1 MPVPIASTLGILGD
15 NLRKRR
21 SALPLGRRKVTAWA
35 RGLNLPRGGATVLYT
50 GQMWQMVPAI
60 NAMSRQLGKYEKR
73 DSARLFGF
81 ARSMNRLVNLTPFLA
96 RSNPRERR
104 AYDGRLQNIARLLR
118 AAGVEFGYLYE
129 KDLYSG
135 ALAYDEGLDR
145 VFVEHARLV
154 YRTLRGA
161 GVKRLITVDPHTTNM
176 LRSVYPKVVPGY
188 DLEVRSYLEVLAERK
203 LVPLAKLGETVSLHD
218 SCVYARYEGVVE
230 PPRELLAAGG
240 VTLAQPELSGKLT
253 FCCGGP
259 LETLF
264 PGKSAEIAHR
274 RVEQLAACSPKIVT
288 ACPLCLANLS
298 RAAPAGVEVRDISD
312 YLSRAYLPAPASAHD
327 REESGASEAPGGPPF
342 PHAAPGDRIG
352 QVIAP

>member
-1 MPVPIASTLGILGD
+1 MPVPIDSTLGILGD

-21 SALPLGRRKVTAWA
+21 SALPLGRRAATAWA
-35 RGLNLPRGGATVLYT
+35 RGLGLPRGGPTVLYT

-60 NAMSRQLGKYEKR
+60 NAMSRQLGKYEQR

-96 RSNPRERR
+96 RTDPRERR
-104 AYDGRLQNIARLLR
+104 AYDARLQNIARLLR
-118 AAGVEFGYLYE
+118 AAGVDFGYLYE

-145 VFVEHARLV
+145 VFVEHARHV
-154 YRTLRGA
+154 YRTLKES
-161 GVKRLITVDPHTTNM
+161 GVHRLITVDPHTTNM
-176 LRSVYPKVVPGY
+176 LRSIYPKFVPDF

-203 LVPLAKLGETVSLHD
+203 LAAVTMLGTTVAMHD

-264 PGKSAEIAHR
+264 PGKSSEIAR
-274 RVEQLAACSPKIVT
+274 RRIEQLSAGSPRVVT

-312 YLSRAYLPAPASAHD
+312 YLSEAFLPSHPPPAEARPEARGSTL
-327 REESGASEAPGGPPF
+327 RAPGTVPS
-342 PHAAPGDRIG
+342 R
-352 QVIAP
+352 